1 MTGGG
6 KNAEGAP
13 RRGPL
18 ILPSGDFILSDPD
31 FSEVDLFGD
40 PYQPPSDG
48 RGRPEHQWTRANSNK
63 VLLAFARRLSV
74 KDAATAIGVSV
85 PTLRKHYSSEVAQ
98 RDAAALRFEMVQLS
112 RLNDGAKAGSV
123 AAEKE
128 LGRRLEKAMIQD
140 LAKKVVERG
149 VPKKSAPLGK
159 KEAARVAAKEAVKK
173 FRPRAGP
180 SLLN

>member
-1 MTGGG
+1 
-6 KNAEGAP
+6 
-13 RRGPL
+13 
-18 ILPSGDFILSDPD
+18 LSDPD
-31 FSEVDLFGD
+31 FSDVDLFGD
-40 PYQPPSDG
+40 PIQPRSEG
-48 RGRPEHQWTRANSNK
+48 RGRPEHCWSRENSNK

-112 RLNDGAKAGSV
+112 RLNEGAKAGSV

-128 LGRRLEKAMIQD
+128 LGRRLDKAALQH
-140 LAKKVVERG
+140 LAEKVVDRG
-149 VPKKSAPLGK
+149 VTKKAAPLGK

-180 SLLN
+180 PSLLN